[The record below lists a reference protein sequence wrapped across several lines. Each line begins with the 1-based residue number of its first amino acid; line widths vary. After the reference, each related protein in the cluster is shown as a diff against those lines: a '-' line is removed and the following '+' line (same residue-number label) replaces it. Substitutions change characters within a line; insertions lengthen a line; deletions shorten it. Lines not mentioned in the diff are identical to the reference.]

1 MYKINGGIN
10 IKKDHFSTGIT
21 EDQVLLVGEKNEN
34 IEELKELTLT
44 AGGNIKGYIK
54 YRKDNVN
61 PAHYV
66 GTGKL
71 NQIKNFVLNQNINL
85 IIFDCELTPAQLRNL
100 EEELEIRVIDRTQLI
115 LDIFSL
121 HAKTKESKLQV
132 EKAQLEYMLSRLT
145 GKGEEMSRLAGGI
158 GTRGPGESKLETDRR
173 RINKRIHRLKN
184 ELEEI
189 KKTRDVQ
196 RQDRK
201 DPIIALAGYTNAG
214 KSTLLNQLTEADKLV
229 ADQLF
234 ATLDSTMRNF
244 ELPGG
249 KSAIISDTVGFIRDL
264 PHGLIASFRATLE
277 EINQAD
283 IIIHLVDGSS
293 DDIDKKMNTVKN
305 VLADITEEEKEEI
318 LVFNKIDLLNAEKEQ
333 FLRSCYPDAIFI
345 SAKTGKNIND
355 LLEKI
360 QEIVYRD
367 FKTIA
372 GVIGYEDANLI
383 EKLHNNGEVEKEE
396 YIQEGIYIK
405 AYAPKSLAEKINKK
419 IKKPS

>member
-1 MYKINGGIN
+1 M
-10 IKKDHFSTGIT
+10 T
-21 EDQVLLVGEKNEN
+21 EDRVLLVGENSEN

-44 AGGNIKGYIK
+44 AGGNIEGYIK

-61 PAHYV
+61 PAHYI

-71 NQIKNFVLNQNINL
+71 NQIKDFVSTKNINL

-100 EEELEIRVIDRTQLI
+100 EEEFETRVIDRTQLI

-189 KKTRDVQ
+189 KKTRNVQ
-196 RQDRK
+196 RQDRN

-214 KSTLLNQLTEADKLV
+214 KSTLLNQLTDADKLV

-244 ELPGG
+244 KLPGG

-283 IIIHLVDGSS
+283 IIIHLVDSSS
-293 DDIDKKMNTVKN
+293 DDIDKKMNTVDN
-305 VLADITEEEKEEI
+305 VLDDITEEDKEEI
-318 LVFNKIDLLNAEKEQ
+318 LVFNKIDLLNPEKEQ

-345 SAKTGKNIND
+345 SAKTDKNIDD

-360 QEIVYRD
+360 QEIVYKD

-396 YIQEGIYIK
+396 YIQDGIYIK
-405 AYAPKSLAEKINKK
+405 AYAPKSLAEKINTK

>member
-1 MYKINGGIN
+1 M
-10 IKKDHFSTGIT
+10 
-21 EDQVLLVGEKNEN
+21 LLIGENNEN

-71 NQIKNFVLNQNINL
+71 NQIKDFVFNQNINL

-214 KSTLLNQLTEADKLV
+214 KSTLLNQLTEANKLV

>member
-1 MYKINGGIN
+1 M
-10 IKKDHFSTGIT
+10 
-21 EDQVLLVGEKNEN
+21 LLIGENNEN

-71 NQIKNFVLNQNINL
+71 NQIKDFVLNQNINL

-214 KSTLLNQLTEADKLV
+214 KSTLLNQLTEANKLV

-305 VLADITEEEKEEI
+305 VLADITEEEKEQI

>member
-1 MYKINGGIN
+1 M
-10 IKKDHFSTGIT
+10 
-21 EDQVLLVGEKNEN
+21 
-34 IEELKELTLT
+34 EELKELTLT
-44 AGGNIKGYIK
+44 AGGNIEGFIK
-54 YRKDNVN
+54 YRKDNIN
-61 PAHYV
+61 PAHFI

-71 NQIKNFVLNQNINL
+71 NEIKNTILVKEINL
-85 IIFDCELTPAQLRNL
+85 VIFDCELTPAQLRNL
-100 EEELEIRVIDRTQLI
+100 EEELEVRVIDRTQLI

-173 RINKRIHRLKN
+173 RINKRIHRLKK

-196 RQDRK
+196 RQDRN

-214 KSTLLNQLTEADKLV
+214 KSTLLNQLTDADKLV

-244 ELPGG
+244 KLPGG

-277 EINQAD
+277 EINQAN
-283 IIIHLVDGSS
+283 IIIHLVDGSTE
-293 DDIDKKMNTVKN
+293 DIDKKMKTVDN
-305 VLADITEEEKEEI
+305 VLDDITEEEKEEI
-318 LVFNKIDLLNAEKEQ
+318 LVFNKIDLLKPDKKQ
-333 FLRSCYPDAIFI
+333 FLKNCYPDTIFI
-345 SAKTGKNIND
+345 SAKTGKNID
-355 LLEKI
+355 ILLEKI
-360 QEIVYRD
+360 QEIVYKE

-372 GVIGYEDANLI
+372 GVISYEDANLI

-396 YIQEGIYIK
+396 YIQDGIYIK
-405 AYAPKSLAEKINKK
+405 AYAPKSLADKINTK

>member
-1 MYKINGGIN
+1 MNGGIT
-10 IKKDHFSTGIT
+10 IKKEHFSTNTT
-21 EDQVLLVGEKNEN
+21 EDHVLLVGENREN

-44 AGGNIKGYIK
+44 AGGKIEGFIK
-54 YRKDNVN
+54 YRKDNIN
-61 PAHYV
+61 PAHYI

-71 NQIKNFVLNQNINL
+71 NEIKNIILVKDINL
-85 IIFDCELTPAQLRNL
+85 VIFDCELTPAQLRNL
-100 EEELEIRVIDRTQLI
+100 EEELEVRLIDRTQLI

-132 EKAQLEYMLSRLT
+132 EKAQLEYMLSRLK

-196 RQDRK
+196 RQNRK

-214 KSTLLNQLTEADKLV
+214 KSTLLNQITNADKLV

-234 ATLDSTMRNF
+234 ATLDSTMRSF

-249 KSAIISDTVGFIRDL
+249 KSAIISDTVGFLKDL
-264 PHGLIASFRATLE
+264 PHSLIASFRATLE
-277 EINQAD
+277 EINQSD
-283 IIIHLVDGSS
+283 IIIHLVDSS
-293 DDIDKKMNTVKN
+293 TEDISKKMGTVNN
-305 VLADITEEEKEEI
+305 VLAEITDEEKEQV
-318 LVFNKIDLLNAEKEQ
+318 LVFNKIDLLEPEKEQ
-333 FLRSCYPDAIFI
+333 FLKNCHPDAIFI
-345 SAKTGKNIND
+345 SAETGKNID
-355 LLEKI
+355 VLLEKL
-360 QEIVYRD
+360 QEIIYKE
-367 FKTIA
+367 FKTVA
-372 GVIGYEDANLI
+372 GVISYENANLI

-396 YIQEGIYIK
+396 YIQDGIYIK
-405 AYAPKSLAEKINKK
+405 AYAPKSLAEEINTK

>member
-1 MYKINGGIN
+1 M
-10 IKKDHFSTGIT
+10 
-21 EDQVLLVGEKNEN
+21 LLIGENNEN
-34 IEELKELTLT
+34 IEELNELTLT

-71 NQIKNFVLNQNINL
+71 NQIKDFVLNQNINL

-214 KSTLLNQLTEADKLV
+214 KSTLLNQLTEANKLV

-305 VLADITEEEKEEI
+305 VLADITEEEKEQI

>member
-1 MYKINGGIN
+1 M
-10 IKKDHFSTGIT
+10 T
-21 EDQVLLVGEKNEN
+21 EDRVLLVGENSEN

-44 AGGNIKGYIK
+44 AGGNIEGYIK

-61 PAHYV
+61 PAHYI

-71 NQIKNFVLNQNINL
+71 NQIKDFVSTKNINL

-100 EEELEIRVIDRTQLI
+100 EEEFETRVIDRTQLI

-189 KKTRDVQ
+189 KKTRNVQ
-196 RQDRK
+196 RQDRN

-214 KSTLLNQLTEADKLV
+214 KSTLLNQLTDADKLV

-244 ELPGG
+244 KLPGG

-283 IIIHLVDGSS
+283 IIIHLVDSSS
-293 DDIDKKMNTVKN
+293 DDIDKKMNTVDN
-305 VLADITEEEKEEI
+305 VLDDITEEDKEEI
-318 LVFNKIDLLNAEKEQ
+318 LVFNKIDLLNPEKEQ

-345 SAKTGKNIND
+345 SAKTNKNIDD

-360 QEIVYRD
+360 QEIVYKD

-396 YIQEGIYIK
+396 YIQDGIYIK
-405 AYAPKSLAEKINKK
+405 AYAPKSLAEKINTK

>member
-1 MYKINGGIN
+1 
-10 IKKDHFSTGIT
+10 
-21 EDQVLLVGEKNEN
+21 
-34 IEELKELTLT
+34 
-44 AGGNIKGYIK
+44 
-54 YRKDNVN
+54 
-61 PAHYV
+61 
-66 GTGKL
+66 
-71 NQIKNFVLNQNINL
+71 
-85 IIFDCELTPAQLRNL
+85 
-100 EEELEIRVIDRTQLI
+100 

-214 KSTLLNQLTEADKLV
+214 KSTLLNQLTEANKLV

-234 ATLDSTMRNF
+234 ATLDSTMRSF
-244 ELPGG
+244 KLPGG

-293 DDIDKKMNTVKN
+293 DNIDKKMNTVNN
-305 VLADITEEEKEEI
+305 VLDDIIEDEKEQI
-318 LVFNKIDLLNAEKEQ
+318 LVFNKIDLLNCEKLQ
-333 FLRSCYPDAIFI
+333 FLKSCYPDAIFI
-345 SAKTGKNIND
+345 SAKTGKNIDD
-355 LLEKI
+355 LLNSTQKI
-360 QEIVYRD
+360 IYKD

-372 GVIGYEDANLI
+372 GVIGYEDAYLI

-396 YIQEGIYIK
+396 YIQDGIYIK
-405 AYAPKSLAEKINKK
+405 AYAPKSLAKKISTK

>member
-1 MYKINGGIN
+1 M
-10 IKKDHFSTGIT
+10 
-21 EDQVLLVGEKNEN
+21 LLIGENREN

-44 AGGNIKGYIK
+44 AGGNVKGYIK

-61 PAHYV
+61 PAHYI

-71 NQIKNFVLNQNINL
+71 NEIKNSVMIKEINL
-85 IIFDCELTPAQLRNL
+85 VIFDCELTPAQLRNL
-100 EEELEIRVIDRTQLI
+100 EDELEIRVIDRTQLI

-145 GKGEEMSRLAGGI
+145 GKGTEMSRLAGGI

-184 ELEEI
+184 ELKEI
-189 KKTRDVQ
+189 EKTRNVQ

-214 KSTLLNQLTEADKLV
+214 KSTLLNQLTDADKLV

-244 ELPGG
+244 KLPGG
-249 KSAIISDTVGFIRDL
+249 KSAIISDTVGFIKDL
-264 PHGLIASFRATLE
+264 PHSLIASFRATLE
-277 EINQAD
+277 EINQSD
-283 IIIHLVDGSS
+283 IIIHLVDSS
-293 DDIDKKMNTVKN
+293 TENIDKKMKTVDNVIEEITVK
-305 VLADITEEEKEEI
+305 EKQQI
-318 LVFNKIDLLNAEKEQ
+318 LVFNKIDLLKPENKQ
-333 FLRSCYPDAIFI
+333 FLKNCYPDSIFI
-345 SAKTGKNIND
+345 SAKTGKNIEV

-360 QEIVYRD
+360 QEIVYKK
-367 FKTIA
+367 FKTVA
-372 GVIGYEDANLI
+372 GLINYEDAYLI
-383 EKLHNNGEVEKEE
+383 EKLHNNGEVEKEK
-396 YIQEGIYIK
+396 YIQDGIYVK